1 MGRTKAKP
9 MRCSAVVLCAIV
21 ASVAYSLPEAVDDI
35 ALPMNDA
42 HFMDYVTSLIQEYA
56 PDPVAEDPAKAV
68 EEKLE
73 IDAATKKALEKEE
86 ASEKKDGAGSD
97 EAAKISIVK
106 TAAEAKKA
114 EEFTMKAKPHEL
126 RSKKLGNKS

>member
-1 MGRTKAKP
+1 MA
-9 MRCSAVVLCAIV
+9 CHCLLI
-21 ASVAYSLPEAVDDI
+21 
-35 ALPMNDA
+35 DA
-42 HFMDYVTSLIQEYA
+42 
-56 PDPVAEDPAKAV
+56 VAEDPAKAV

-106 TAAEAKKA
+106 TAAEV
-114 EEFTMKAKPHEL
+114 KPHA
-126 RSKKLGNKS
+126 SGI